1 MNCRIFCSDD
11 VLDYELDSVIEL
23 SDFVNGLF
31 KDSCRCTATVHLSG
45 FCSDAVRLAIDL
57 VRQAREMGEGV
68 VVEEV
73 MVEVVE
79 PVYTALGIACTRA
92 SENSNNNPELDA
104 ATSPFSS
111 SAKPVAASS

>member
-1 MNCRIFCSDD
+1 MNCRIFCSDG

-57 VRQAREMGEGV
+57 VRQAREVGEGV

-73 MVEVVE
+73 MVE

-92 SENSNNNPELDA
+92 SEDSNNNPELDA

-111 SAKPVAASS
+111 SARPVAASS

>member
-57 VRQAREMGEGV
+57 VRQARKVGEGV
-68 VVEEV
+68 VLRK
-73 MVEVVE
+73 
-79 PVYTALGIACTRA
+79 YLNSAQRCT
-92 SENSNNNPELDA
+92 
-104 ATSPFSS
+104 
-111 SAKPVAASS
+111 

>member
-57 VRQAREMGEGV
+57 VRQVRKVGEG
-68 VVEEV
+68 V

-79 PVYTALGIACTRA
+79 PLYTALGIACTKA
-92 SENSNNNPELDA
+92 SEDSNNNPELDA

-111 SAKPVAASS
+111 SARPVAASS